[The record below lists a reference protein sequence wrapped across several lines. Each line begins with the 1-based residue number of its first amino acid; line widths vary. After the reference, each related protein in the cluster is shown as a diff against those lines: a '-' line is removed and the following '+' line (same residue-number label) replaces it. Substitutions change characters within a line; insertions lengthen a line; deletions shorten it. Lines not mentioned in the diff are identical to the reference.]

1 MLFIAEQWRGLAL
14 PTPAEARRR
23 AQAVWARAS
32 GIGRGSAGVEQGI
45 MIGFEFIIRIGYEF
59 EHFVV

>member
-23 AQAVWARAS
+23 AQPVWARAS
-32 GIGRGSAGVEQGI
+32 GIGRGSAAGVEQGI
-45 MIGFEFIIRIGYEF
+45 IIGFEFW
-59 EHFVV
+59 HDLFVV

>member
-14 PTPAEARRR
+14 PTPAEAR
-23 AQAVWARAS
+23 
-32 GIGRGSAGVEQGI
+32 GPGSAAVDQLI
-45 MIGFEFIIRIGYEF
+45 IIRIGFEF